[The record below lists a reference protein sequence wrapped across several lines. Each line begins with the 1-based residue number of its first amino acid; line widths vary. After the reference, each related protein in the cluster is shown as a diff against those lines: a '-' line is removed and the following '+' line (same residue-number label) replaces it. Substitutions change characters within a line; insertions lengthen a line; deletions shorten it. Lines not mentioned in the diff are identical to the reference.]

1 MKALALALALALAAQ
16 GPAKPPSPPTVQAP
30 AHGAEV
36 TKPAPAK
43 PAPRP
48 PSPSSILSPSDA
60 LALCRS
66 NCAQSHVIC
75 LAVEDDGVCNPA
87 WLQCRAKCV
96 RANSN

>member
-1 MKALALALALALAAQ
+1 MKALILALVLALAAQ
-16 GPAKPPSPPTVQAP
+16 APARPPSMPTVQPPAP
-30 AHGAEV
+30 TADAA
-36 TKPAPAK
+36 KPAPVK

-48 PSPSSILSPSDA
+48 VSPSAILSPSDA

-66 NCAQSHVIC
+66 NCAQSHFIC
-75 LAVEDDGVCNPA
+75 LEIEDDGVCNPA